1 MDTSFIGTEKND
13 RWHRP
18 PSRRIACAPDPGP
31 TDRPRRQIWGLARPN
46 QSVGTA
52 LRRANA
58 TGSVGGGKGAE
69 RRAHADCIDALVQFI
84 TSVLMR
90 LGTSPTGTTAFTVML
105 CVSIA
110 VTDLIAALEM

>member
-1 MDTSFIGTEKND
+1 MGLGPAESKCRHCSPARKRHGF
-13 RWHRP
+13 
-18 PSRRIACAPDPGP
+18 RR
-31 TDRPRRQIWGLARPN
+31 
-46 QSVGTA
+46 V
-52 LRRANA
+52 
-58 TGSVGGGKGAE
+58 GKGAE
-69 RRAHADCIDALVQFI
+69 RRTYADCIDVLVQFI

>member
-1 MDTSFIGTEKND
+1 MVSLSCKLS
-13 RWHRP
+13 
-18 PSRRIACAPDPGP
+18 SR
-31 TDRPRRQIWGLARPN
+31 
-46 QSVGTA
+46 VGTA
-52 LRRANA
+52 HTSNLRNPVSLSARAPLPTLRTA
-58 TGSVGGGKGAE
+58 TP
-69 RRAHADCIDALVQFI
+69 QFV